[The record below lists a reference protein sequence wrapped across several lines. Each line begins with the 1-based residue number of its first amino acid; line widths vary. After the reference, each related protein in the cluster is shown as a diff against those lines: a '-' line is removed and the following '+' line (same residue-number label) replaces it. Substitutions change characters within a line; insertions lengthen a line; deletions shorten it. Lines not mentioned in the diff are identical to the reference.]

1 MTDFACKIFRT
12 GVVKGK
18 AEHPKEHWHQ
28 NITVTKKVGT
38 IDKLQKRQS
47 LSNNLHGPQPCSRR
61 RQKPGCNNFEAV
73 SKNVNRSI
81 RTWT

>member
-18 AEHPKEHWHQ
+18 AEHPKE

-38 IDKLQKRQS
+38 IDKLQKR
-47 LSNNLHGPQPCSRR
+47 
-61 RQKPGCNNFEAV
+61 
-73 SKNVNRSI
+73 
-81 RTWT
+81 